1 MRELFYHPKQNDDL
15 CDSEDNNDDLEQ
27 VDVPSTG
34 NGHNHNHGKLHHHH
48 HNDNALLKA
57 WGADDAEEEFANHR
71 LETLE
76 SPEKVGNA
84 SNLKLNVGL
93 GWWEQ

>member
-15 CDSEDNNDDLEQ
+15 CDSEDNNYDLEQ

-34 NGHNHNHGKLHHHH
+34 NSHHHNHGKLHHHH

-57 WGADDAEEEFANHR
+57 WGADEELANHR
-71 LETLE
+71 METLE
-76 SPEKVGNA
+76 SPDKVLL
-84 SNLKLNVGL
+84 SNCAKYVESD
-93 GWWEQ
+93 GWE